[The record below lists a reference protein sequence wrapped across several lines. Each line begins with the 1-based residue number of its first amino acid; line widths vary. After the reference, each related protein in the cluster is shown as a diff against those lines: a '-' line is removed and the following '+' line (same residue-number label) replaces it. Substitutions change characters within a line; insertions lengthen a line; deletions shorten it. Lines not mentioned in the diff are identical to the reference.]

1 MKSPRPV
8 SAVDPNSSVLSHAHN
23 ALQEQRS
30 RPSNKG
36 RNRLQNSISKYISN
50 DRNRALRRIPQQEIA
65 LCGRYCLESD
75 NETTPVDFIQP
86 NNGGWKA
93 IGGGLTSRW

>member
-1 MKSPRPV
+1 METMV
-8 SAVDPNSSVLSHAHN
+8 EQWNNGAEQWSH
-23 ALQEQRS
+23 
-30 RPSNKG
+30 PTKY
-36 RNRLQNSISKYISN
+36 RLQNYIPEYIID

-65 LCGRYCLESD
+65 LPGRQCLESD

>member
-1 MKSPRPV
+1 MGEWE
-8 SAVDPNSSVLSHAHN
+8 NN
-23 ALQEQRS
+23 GNNGGTMEQWGH
-30 RPSNKG
+30 PTKY
-36 RNRLQNSISKYISN
+36 RLQNYIPEYIID

-65 LCGRYCLESD
+65 LPGRQCLESG
-75 NETTPVDFIQP
+75 NETPPVDFIQP

>member
-1 MKSPRPV
+1 MVFTSL
-8 SAVDPNSSVLSHAHN
+8 DPNCVKDFSM
-23 ALQEQRS
+23 EQWGEQWGH
-30 RPSNKG
+30 PTKY
-36 RNRLQNSISKYISN
+36 RLQNYIPEYIID

-65 LCGRYCLESD
+65 LPGRQCPESD